1 MFCFTNIF
9 FYVKLLKVSK
19 EKNMVDKRKCISC
32 GTCIDI
38 CPVGAISWGEDGKA
52 QIDPNKC
59 IKCHSCESMCPVGAI
74 TIED

>member
-1 MFCFTNIF
+1 
-9 FYVKLLKVSK
+9 
-19 EKNMVDKRKCISC
+19 MVDKRKCISC

>member
-1 MFCFTNIF
+1 
-9 FYVKLLKVSK
+9 
-19 EKNMVDKRKCISC
+19 MVDKKMGISC

-38 CPVGAISWGEDGKA
+38 CPGGAISWGEDGKA
-52 QIDPNKC
+52 QIDPNKW